1 MVASDRIRG
10 LLNRFSGQRVLV
22 VGDVMLDRYVA
33 GKVSRISPEAPVP
46 VVHVVRE
53 HTLPGGAANVALNI
67 QALGGEAV
75 LAGVIGKDVAGDE
88 LTAELSD
95 AGISSDG
102 LLARDEIQ
110 TTVKTRVLAES
121 QQVVRVDREVPLE
134 QVQGVASRVCE
145 RLPDLLD
152 TVGGVIIEDY
162 GKGVVTQEVVD
173 AVLAEAGKR
182 DLPVGFDP
190 KDNHELNV
198 RGITVATPNL
208 REALLATHLQVSMDE
223 AGPVAEDLA
232 RVGASLKERWGA
244 RTLIITLGEHG
255 MYVMDEAEQPETIPS
270 MGREVFDVS
279 GAGDTVIGAVVLSYV
294 AGASAG
300 EAASLATLA
309 AGVVVGKL
317 GAATCTPEELLA
329 NLE

>member
-1 MVASDRIRG
+1 MVARDRIRG
-10 LLNRFSGQRVLV
+10 LLDRFSGLRVLV

-33 GKVSRISPEAPVP
+33 GTVSRISPEAPVP

-53 HTLPGGAANVALNI
+53 STLPGGAANVALNI
-67 QALGGEAV
+67 RALGGEAV
-75 LAGVIGKDVAGDE
+75 LAGVMGRDVAGEE
-88 LTAELSD
+88 LTAALTS

-102 LLARDEIQ
+102 LVVGEQVL

-121 QQVVRVDREVPLE
+121 QQVVRVDREVPQERIHAMTQSL
-134 QVQGVASRVCE
+134 CE
-145 RLPDLLD
+145 RIPSLME
-152 TVGGVIIEDY
+152 TVGGVILEDY
-162 GKGVVTQEVVD
+162 GKGVITQAVVD
-173 AVLAEAGKR
+173 TVLREARKR
-182 DLPVGFDP
+182 DVPVGFDP

-208 REALLATHLQVSMDE
+208 REALLATHLQMGTGDD
-223 AGPVAEDLA
+223 GPDPDDLA
-232 RVGASLKERWGA
+232 RVAEALKERWGT
-244 RTLIITLGEHG
+244 RTLIVTLGEHG
-255 MYVMDEAEQPETIPS
+255 MYVMDEAEPAETIPS

-294 AGASAG
+294 AGASAS
-300 EAASLATLA
+300 EAASLATFA

-329 NLE
+329 NVE